1 MLAQYISEAAF
12 FFQLLLLLGTQFLY
26 FHAFNLLLIVLTNQF
41 YLREGNMINLSC
53 LFPVLIIVFYRRSCP
68 KELRG
73 F

>member
-53 LFPVLIIVFYRRSCP
+53 LFPVLIIVFYRSCP